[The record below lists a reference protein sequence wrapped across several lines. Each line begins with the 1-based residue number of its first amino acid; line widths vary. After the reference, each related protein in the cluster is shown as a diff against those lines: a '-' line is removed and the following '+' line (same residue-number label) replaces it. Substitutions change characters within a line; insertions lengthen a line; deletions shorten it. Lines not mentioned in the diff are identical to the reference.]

1 MFDSR
6 PSHSKR
12 PPRHIERSP
21 SSVRRDRTELLV
33 EQELSDALKVSTV
46 TRATHWSEAGVL
58 EAPLLTSSTASLI
71 SLKTGSSGSPCCWP
85 SGSPGVSSS
94 ASIIGLRF
102 GTHAQTLFGRSVM
115 CRCCTQAALIYIAAR
130 LVVPAPTSDEP
141 IDLSGFFDSHRRKFM
156 GAIATL
162 AIVNEVTNLTLQGF
176 NTSLLGMM
184 VFAWVLLALTAFI
197 WESKRVQYAVA
208 ALNVILTIWYAATF
222 VRTL

>member
-1 MFDSR
+1 M
-6 PSHSKR
+6 
-12 PPRHIERSP
+12 
-21 SSVRRDRTELLV
+21 LLAQWIAWCLFLCV
-33 EQELSDALKVSTV
+33 DYWFTIWHARANVVWTFGYVS
-46 TRATHWSEAGVL
+46 
-58 EAPLLTSSTASLI
+58 LLL
-71 SLKTGSSGSPCCWP
+71 
-85 SGSPGVSSS
+85 
-94 ASIIGLRF
+94 
-102 GTHAQTLFGRSVM
+102 
-115 CRCCTQAALIYIAAR
+115 TQAALIYIAVR

-197 WESKRVQYAVA
+197 WESKKVQYAVA